1 MRRKPTFRPSLA
13 ETKRQNQAALDF
25 YRALSPREDAPRIDL
40 GAKAKRAAPT
50 KRATVSEADVQR
62 AIRQLL
68 RVHPL
73 VAWHG
78 RINRGA
84 VMDASGNYVQFND
97 IKGCSDILGQ
107 LKTGHMLAIEVK
119 APGNVPTEAQEEF
132 LDAVACNG
140 GLAFWA
146 DSVDVVVA
154 RLGEWAARCGGAKN
168 SVRWR

>member
-1 MRRKPTFRPSLA
+1 MARRPSFRPSLA
-13 ETKRQNQAALDF
+13 EVKRQNQAALDWI
-25 YRALSPREDAPRIDL
+25 RASSYREDAPRIDV
-40 GAKAKRAAPT
+40 GAKEKRAAPT
-50 KRATVSEADVQR
+50 RRATVSEAEVQR

-84 VMDASGNYVQFND
+84 VQDSAGNYVAFND
-97 IKGCSDILGQ
+97 IKGCSDLIGMM
-107 LKTGHMLAIEVK
+107 KTGHWLAIEVK
-119 APGNVPTEAQEEF
+119 RPGNVPTEDQQEF

-146 DSVDVVVA
+146 DSVETVER
-154 RLGEWAARCGGAKN
+154 RLREWATR
-168 SVRWR
+168 

>member
-1 MRRKPTFRPSLA
+1 MRSKPRFRPSLA
-13 ETKRQNQAALDF
+13 ETRRQNQRALDY
-25 YRALSPREDAPRIDL
+25 YRALSPREDAPRVDV

-50 KRATVSEADVQR
+50 KRPTAREADVQR

-84 VMDASGNYVQFND
+84 VTDSAGHYIQFND
-97 IKGCSDILGQ
+97 IKGCSDLIGQ
-107 LKTGHMLAIEVK
+107 LRTGHWLAIEVK

-132 LDAVACNG
+132 LDIVACSG

-146 DSVDVVVA
+146 DSVDVVER
-154 RLGEWAARCGGAKN
+154 RLMEWAIK
-168 SVRWR
+168 

>member
-1 MRRKPTFRPSLA
+1 MATKFKPSLA
-13 ETKRQNQAALDF
+13 ETRRRNQQALDF
-25 YRALSPREDAPRIDL
+25 LRVSSYREDAPRIDV
-40 GAKAKRAAPT
+40 GAKAKRSAPARSAAPLERDIQ
-50 KRATVSEADVQR
+50 K

-84 VMDASGNYVQFND
+84 VTDGSSYVQFND
-97 IKGCSDILGQ
+97 IRGCSDLIGQ
-107 LKTGHMLAIEVK
+107 LRTGHWLAIEVK
-119 APGNVPTEAQEEF
+119 RPGNKPTADQEEF

-146 DSVDVVVA
+146 DCTETVER
-154 RLGEWAARCGGAKN
+154 RLAEWAKR
-168 SVRWR
+168 